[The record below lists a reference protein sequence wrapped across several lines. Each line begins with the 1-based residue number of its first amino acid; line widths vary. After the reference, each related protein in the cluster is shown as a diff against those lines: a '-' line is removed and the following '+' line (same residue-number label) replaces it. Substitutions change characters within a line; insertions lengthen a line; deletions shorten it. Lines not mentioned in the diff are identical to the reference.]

1 MNGSILV
8 FAGLIAAALI
18 AAADAHAEN
27 PSIEPAAPP
36 VEPAHACVN
45 DRDLRRLVENRTV
58 VAPIAAIRAARAEVA
73 GEAVGARLC
82 RDGGDY
88 VYRVTVLTKD
98 GRIVRVGVDGR
109 TGRPAD
115 RR

>member
-1 MNGSILV
+1 MNGSNVILASLV
-8 FAGLIAAALI
+8 AATLIATVTAR
-18 AAADAHAEN
+18 AED
-27 PSIEPAAPP
+27 PPAEPAVPS
-36 VEPAHACVN
+36 EPTAACLN

-58 VAPIAAIRAARAEVA
+58 VAPIAAIRTARAEVV

>member
-1 MNGSILV
+1 MIGSKLIL
-8 FAGLIAAALI
+8 AGLVAATCAAA
-18 AAADAHAEN
+18 AARAE
-27 PSIEPAAPP
+27 EPAA
-36 VEPAHACVN
+36 EPAAESAEPAAGCLS

-58 VAPIAAIRAARAEVA
+58 VAPIAAIRTARAEVA
-73 GEAVGARLC
+73 GDAVGARLC
-82 RDGGDY
+82 RDGAEY

-109 TGRPAD
+109 TGRPAE